1 VIHSKQGWS
10 FAFSGDTQRSQAFAE
25 AAKHTTLL
33 VHEATF
39 ENGLEDEALRKKHST
54 INDALDVRALVS
66 SCTQALSLFAFSTF
80 HFLPSVQMV

>member
-1 VIHSKQGWS
+1 VLHSKQGWS

-54 INDALDVRALVS
+54 INDALDVRAL
-66 SCTQALSLFAFSTF
+66 SLLAFSTF